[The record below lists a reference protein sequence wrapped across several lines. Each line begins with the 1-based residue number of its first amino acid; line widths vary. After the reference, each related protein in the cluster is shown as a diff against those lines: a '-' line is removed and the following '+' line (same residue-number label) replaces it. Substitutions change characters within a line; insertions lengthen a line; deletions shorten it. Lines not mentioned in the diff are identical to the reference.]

1 MNVTGL
7 ADCTKDALK
16 HISKFSMGCDASALT
31 IAVDGDVRDV
41 LKINTAAH
49 QQIIIS
55 KNNDSIQVIQTAK
68 K

>member
-31 IAVDGDVRDV
+31 IAVDGDVRDA

-55 KNNDSIQVIQTAK
+55 KNNHSIQVIQTAK